1 MSPLWMGRRPSGFG
15 TFLAKS
21 GHVLIG
27 ESGPE
32 AACSGLICRKVHAYT
47 VPICG
52 TRLTFTEVL
61 SPMPAYWLTY
71 VPKEES
77 PDRGWPLSDLR
88 ALIDRVKADPE
99 AAAREGQS
107 HIGYLEALLAAEIE
121 ERESRAIA
129 RLLHEA
135 RLPRMKTLD
144 GFEFDRSGVSAAQFR
159 TLAEGDYIAKAQPI
173 LLVGEAGT
181 GKTHL
186 ATGLCVAACRQ
197 RRRVRFATATALI
210 NELAEAAH
218 ANQLSRALGRWE
230 RLDLICIDELGYVP
244 LAETACELMFQVI
257 ADRAE
262 KAAVI
267 ITTNLS
273 FSEWSQVIPNPRLC
287 KALIDRL
294 TDQAHII
301 TTGADSYRFRRTVAQ
316 RKGGKL

>member
-1 MSPLWMGRRPSGFG
+1 MMGDLQDQAIRQHCKALRMPTVGGQFAR
-15 TFLAKS
+15 LA
-21 GHVLIG
+21 
-27 ESGPE
+27 EE
-32 AACSGLICRKVHAYT
+32 AI
-47 VPICG
+47 
-52 TRLTFTEVL
+52 
-61 SPMPAYWLTY
+61 
-71 VPKEES
+71 
-77 PDRGWPLSDLR
+77 
-88 ALIDRVKADPE
+88 
-99 AAAREGQS
+99 REGQS
-107 HIGYLEALLAAEIE
+107 HLGYLKALLAAEME
-121 ERESRAIA
+121 ERESRAVA

-135 RLPRMKTLD
+135 RLPRMKTLEA
-144 GFEFDRSGVSAAQFR
+144 FEFDRSGVSAAQLR
-159 TLAEGDYIAKAQPI
+159 TLAEGDYVDRAEPV
-173 LLVGEAGT
+173 LLVGEAGTGT

-197 RRRVRFATATALI
+197 RRRVRFTTATALI

-267 ITTNLS
+267 LTTNLP
-273 FSEWSQVIPNPRLC
+273 FSEWPQVIPNARLC

-301 TTGADSYRFRRTVAQ
+301 TTGTDSYRFRRTTAQ
-316 RKGGKL
+316 RKAGKA

>member
-1 MSPLWMGRRPSGFG
+1 MVDLQDQAIRQHCGALRMPTIGGQFAR
-15 TFLAKS
+15 LA
-21 GHVLIG
+21 
-27 ESGPE
+27 E
-32 AACSGLICRKVHAYT
+32 AAT
-47 VPICG
+47 
-52 TRLTFTEVL
+52 
-61 SPMPAYWLTY
+61 
-71 VPKEES
+71 
-77 PDRGWPLSDLR
+77 
-88 ALIDRVKADPE
+88 
-99 AAAREGQS
+99 REGQS
-107 HIGYLEALLAAEIE
+107 HVGYLEALLAAEME

-129 RLLHEA
+129 RL
-135 RLPRMKTLD
+135 PRMKTLD
-144 GFEFDRSGVSAAQFR
+144 AFEFDRSGVAAIQLR
-159 TLAEGDYIAKAQPI
+159 TLAEGDYIAKAEPI

-197 RRRVRFATATALI
+197 RRRVRFTTATAMI
-210 NELAEAAH
+210 NELVEAAA

-267 ITTNLS
+267 VTTNLP

-294 TDQAHII
+294 TDRAHII
-301 TTGADSYRFRRTVAQ
+301 TTGTDSYRFRRTTAQ
-316 RKGGKL
+316 RKAGRA

>member
-1 MSPLWMGRRPSGFG
+1 MSPVTGELQQQAVRQHCKALRLPAVGGQFAR
-15 TFLAKS
+15 LA
-21 GHVLIG
+21 
-27 ESGPE
+27 
-32 AACSGLICRKVHAYT
+32 
-47 VPICG
+47 
-52 TRLTFTEVL
+52 
-61 SPMPAYWLTY
+61 
-71 VPKEES
+71 
-77 PDRGWPLSDLR
+77 
-88 ALIDRVKADPE
+88 E

-107 HIGYLEALLAAEIE
+107 HVGYLEALLAAEME

-144 GFEFDRSGVSAAQFR
+144 EFEFDRSGVQAAR
-159 TLAEGDYIAKAQPI
+159 LRELAEGGYIDRAEPV

-181 GKTHL
+181 GKSHL

-218 ANQLSRALGRWE
+218 AHQLSRALGRWE

-244 LAETACELMFQVI
+244 LAEAACELMFQVV

-267 ITTNLS
+267 VTTNLP
-273 FSEWSQVIPNPRLC
+273 FSEWPQIIPNPRLC

-294 TDQAHII
+294 TDRAHII
-301 TTGADSYRFRRTVAQ
+301 TTGADSYRFRRTTAQ
-316 RKGGKL
+316 RRATES

>member
-1 MSPLWMGRRPSGFG
+1 MMQDLQEQAIRQHCKALRMPTIGGQFAR
-15 TFLAKS
+15 LA
-21 GHVLIG
+21 
-27 ESGPE
+27 E
-32 AACSGLICRKVHAYT
+32 AAT
-47 VPICG
+47 
-52 TRLTFTEVL
+52 
-61 SPMPAYWLTY
+61 
-71 VPKEES
+71 
-77 PDRGWPLSDLR
+77 
-88 ALIDRVKADPE
+88 
-99 AAAREGQS
+99 REGQS
-107 HIGYLEALLAAEIE
+107 HVGYLEALLAAEME
-121 ERESRAIA
+121 ERESRAIT

-135 RLPRMKTLD
+135 KLPRMKTLD
-144 GFEFDRSGVSAAQFR
+144 AFEFDRSSVSAAQLR
-159 TLAEGDYIAKAQPI
+159 TLAEGDYVTRAEPI

-197 RRRVRFATATALI
+197 RRRVRFTTATALI
-210 NELAEAAH
+210 NELVEAAH

-244 LAETACELMFQVI
+244 LAEAACELMFQVI

-267 ITTNLS
+267 VTTNLP

-301 TTGADSYRFRRTVAQ
+301 TTGADSYRFRRTTAQ
-316 RKGGKL
+316 QIKHRRVSQYSSAQVGRYSDLPHFACCPLVF

>member
-1 MSPLWMGRRPSGFG
+1 MRELQEHAIPQHCKMRRMPTIGSQFAR
-15 TFLAKS
+15 LA
-21 GHVLIG
+21 
-27 ESGPE
+27 
-32 AACSGLICRKVHAYT
+32 
-47 VPICG
+47 
-52 TRLTFTEVL
+52 
-61 SPMPAYWLTY
+61 
-71 VPKEES
+71 
-77 PDRGWPLSDLR
+77 D
-88 ALIDRVKADPE
+88 

-107 HIGYLEALLAAEIE
+107 HIGYLEALLAGAME

-144 GFEFDRSGVSAAQFR
+144 AFEFDRSSVSARQIR
-159 TLAEGDYIAKAQPI
+159 ELAEGGYVTRAEPV

-186 ATGLCVAACRQ
+186 ASGLCVAACQQ
-197 RRRVRFATATALI
+197 RRRVRFTTATALV
-210 NELAEAAH
+210 NDLLEAAH

-244 LAETACELMFQVI
+244 LAETACELIFQVI

-267 ITTNLS
+267 VTTNLP

-294 TDQAHII
+294 TDRAHII
-301 TTGADSYRFRRTVAQ
+301 TTGTDSYRFRRTAAQ
-316 RKGGKL
+316 RKAVKT

>member
-1 MSPLWMGRRPSGFG
+1 
-15 TFLAKS
+15 
-21 GHVLIG
+21 
-27 ESGPE
+27 
-32 AACSGLICRKVHAYT
+32 
-47 VPICG
+47 
-52 TRLTFTEVL
+52 
-61 SPMPAYWLTY
+61 
-71 VPKEES
+71 
-77 PDRGWPLSDLR
+77 
-88 ALIDRVKADPE
+88 
-99 AAAREGQS
+99 
-107 HIGYLEALLAAEIE
+107 
-121 ERESRAIA
+121 
-129 RLLHEA
+129 
-135 RLPRMKTLD
+135 MKTLD
-144 GFEFDRSGVSAAQFR
+144 AFEFDRSGVSAAQLR
-159 TLAEGDYIAKAQPI
+159 TLAEGDHVARAEPV

-197 RRRVRFATATALI
+197 RRRVRFTTATALI

-267 ITTNLS
+267 VTTNLP

-301 TTGADSYRFRRTVAQ
+301 TTGADSYQFRRTTAR
-316 RKGGKL
+316 RKTAKA

>member
-1 MSPLWMGRRPSGFG
+1 MMQDLQDQAIRQHCKALRMPTIGGQFAR
-15 TFLAKS
+15 LA
-21 GHVLIG
+21 
-27 ESGPE
+27 E
-32 AACSGLICRKVHAYT
+32 AAT
-47 VPICG
+47 
-52 TRLTFTEVL
+52 
-61 SPMPAYWLTY
+61 
-71 VPKEES
+71 
-77 PDRGWPLSDLR
+77 
-88 ALIDRVKADPE
+88 
-99 AAAREGQS
+99 REGQS
-107 HIGYLEALLAAEIE
+107 HVGYLEALLTAEME
-121 ERESRAIA
+121 EREGRAIA

-135 RLPRMKTLD
+135 KLPRMKTLD
-144 GFEFDRSGVSAAQFR
+144 AFDLIVPASRPLNCARWRKAIMWPRPNQSCWWAK
-159 TLAEGDYIAKAQPI
+159 LAPE
-173 LLVGEAGT
+173 
-181 GKTHL
+181 KTHL

-197 RRRVRFATATALI
+197 RRRVRFTTATALI

-267 ITTNLS
+267 VTTNLP

-301 TTGADSYRFRRTVAQ
+301 TTGTDSYRFRRTSAQ
-316 RKGGKL
+316 RKTGKS

>member
-1 MSPLWMGRRPSGFG
+1 MRELQEHAIRQHCKTLRMP
-15 TFLAKS
+15 T
-21 GHVLIG
+21 IG
-27 ESGPE
+27 SQF
-32 AACSGLICRKVHAYT
+32 
-47 VPICG
+47 
-52 TRLTFTEVL
+52 TRL
-61 SPMPAYWLTY
+61 
-71 VPKEES
+71 
-77 PDRGWPLSDLR
+77 
-88 ALIDRVKADPE
+88 AD

-107 HIGYLEALLAAEIE
+107 HIGYLEALLAAERE

-144 GFEFDRSGVSAAQFR
+144 AFEFDRSGVSAGQIR
-159 TLAEGDYIAKAQPI
+159 DLAEGGYITRAEPV

-186 ATGLCVAACRQ
+186 ASGLCVAACRQ
-197 RRRVRFATATALI
+197 QRRVRFTTATALV
-210 NELAEAAH
+210 NELIEAAH

-230 RLDLICIDELGYVP
+230 RLYLICIDELGYVP
-244 LAETACELMFQVI
+244 LAETACELIFQVI

-267 ITTNLS
+267 VTTNLP

-294 TDQAHII
+294 TDRAHII
-301 TTGADSYRFRRTVAQ
+301 ATGTDSYRFRRTAAQ
-316 RKGGKL
+316 RKAAKA